1 MGGQPA
7 IRRLVS
13 RLSENL
19 MKTLQRAINHLWIVG
34 FNSVLSLSHA
44 AAGRESARLFR
55 QLSQNFLISG
65 RSCALFINGRATCDK
80 AFGFKAFRESYEN
93 PPKGNKPLMD
103 CGFQFCSVIV
113 SCRSRQGICPVI
125 SAIEPKL
132 SYMAFPLPCPLRFMP
147 AGDRPA
153 FRDGPGRF
161 PPGSAAPRACPEC
174 WGYRPFAP

>member
-1 MGGQPA
+1 MTGGRSFCFLPPVTYA
-7 IRRLVS
+7 DILPLFTISIAHARMLLS
-13 RLSENL
+13 RS
-19 MKTLQRAINHLWIVG
+19 THSGSFSAFRC
-34 FNSVLSLSHA
+34 SVMSCACFICS
-44 AAGRESARLFR
+44 AGV
-55 QLSQNFLISG
+55 SG